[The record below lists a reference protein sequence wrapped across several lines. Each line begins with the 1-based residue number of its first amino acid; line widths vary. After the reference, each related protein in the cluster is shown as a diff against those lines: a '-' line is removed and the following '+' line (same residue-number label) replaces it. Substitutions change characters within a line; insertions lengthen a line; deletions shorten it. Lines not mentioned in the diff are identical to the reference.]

1 MLADTVHVPGT
12 LKASRAYS
20 RLQLSCIN
28 VLPIAWKSG
37 RAVTRNSGH
46 AQRRRRFVE
55 SFLSLLP
62 VLAFPVA
69 MGLMLWV
76 MMRGG
81 NNSRAA
87 NGSRGNQGLAAPS
100 ASSQPGTLVDLNAQL
115 RAIELEHA
123 AIAAQLSQLESA
135 GDATD
140 GSKEVART

>member
-1 MLADTVHVPGT
+1 
-12 LKASRAYS
+12 
-20 RLQLSCIN
+20 
-28 VLPIAWKSG
+28 
-37 RAVTRNSGH
+37 
-46 AQRRRRFVE
+46 VE

-62 VLAFPVA
+62 VLACPVA
-69 MGLMLWV
+69 MGLMMWM

-81 NNSRAA
+81 NNSRPAS
-87 NGSRGNQGLAAPS
+87 GSRDKQGLAAPS

-123 AIAAQLSQLESA
+123 AIAAQLSQVESA